1 MDALRGFAFL
11 LLCQSAGELIARG
24 ASLGLPG
31 PVVGMLILL
40 LALNVQAVH
49 APVAAAAD
57 ALLSHLSL
65 LFVPVGVGVIAHLQ
79 LVSDFGVRLLLVI
92 VLSTL
97 VGLAA
102 TALVL
107 RRLWRHGATK

>member
-1 MDALRGFAFL
+1 MDTLRGFACL

-24 ASLGLPG
+24 ASLSLPG
-31 PVVGMLILL
+31 PVIGMLILL
-40 LALNVQAVH
+40 LALNVERLRA
-49 APVAAAAD
+49 AVAAAAD

-79 LVSDFGVRLLLVI
+79 LVSDFGVRLLLV
-92 VLSTL
+92 VALSTWL
-97 VGLAA
+97 GMAA

-107 RRLWRHGATK
+107 RRLWCSAAK

>member
-1 MDALRGFAFL
+1 MDTLRGFACL

-24 ASLGLPG
+24 ASLSLPG
-31 PVVGMLILL
+31 PVIGMLILL
-40 LALNVQAVH
+40 PALNVERLRA
-49 APVAAAAD
+49 AVAAAAD

-79 LVSDFGVRLLLVI
+79 LVSDFGVRLLLVV
-92 VLSTL
+92 VLSTWL
-97 VGLAA
+97 GMAA

-107 RRLWRHGATK
+107 RRLWRSAAK

>member
-1 MDALRGFAFL
+1 MDTLRGFACL

-24 ASLGLPG
+24 ASLSLPG

-40 LALNVQAVH
+40 LALNFERVRS
-49 APVAAAAD
+49 PVAAAAE

-79 LVSDFGVRLLLVI
+79 LMSDFGARLLVVV
-92 VLSTL
+92 VLSTW
-97 VGLAA
+97 VGMAA
-102 TALVL
+102 TALLL
-107 RRLWRHGATK
+107 RRLWRGTPR